1 MNANINY
8 DEIPDTSA
16 VQEDLLAALSSQH
29 VTVHTNEEPDFDY
42 MENGDVAFVVK
53 NPHNDENLLIEL
65 GGEFSVFFGLWHGQ
79 YKAVEYDYDRMKKD
93 IAAILAG
100 NAGALCTHGHHLLQL
115 GHNVPGNLIP
125 EGLNFSLSVADAV
138 HAHIGKLTVVVIA
151 HHLSLLVQVLDDLG
165 VQLVQLGAV
174 VVAAVLPAFFQI
186 FTDSGLA
193 ATHPNQHVRRPPAS
207 RRQWPVARPGCRHRS
222 RAWPCPPARPRSPH
236 GRAGSCC
243 CWSC

>member
-79 YKAVEYDYDRMKKD
+79 YKAVEY
-93 IAAILAG
+93 
-100 NAGALCTHGHHLLQL
+100 
-115 GHNVPGNLIP
+115 
-125 EGLNFSLSVADAV
+125 ADADME
-138 HAHIGKLTVVVIA
+138 KL
-151 HHLSLLVQVLDDLG
+151 LERCWQKQEPKEKLLAQGGRVELLYWD
-165 VQLVQLGAV
+165 
-174 VVAAVLPAFFQI
+174 PAENKSFMI
-186 FTDSGLA
+186 
-193 ATHPNQHVRRPPAS
+193 PAKN
-207 RRQWPVARPGCRHRS
+207 
-222 RAWPCPPARPRSPH
+222 
-236 GRAGSCC
+236 
-243 CWSC
+243 

>member
-16 VQEDLLAALSSQH
+16 VQEDLLAALSSQQ

-93 IAAILAG
+93 IAAILEG
-100 NAGALCTHGHHLLQL
+100 NAGALSLYADGKWQGSALC
-115 GHNVPGNLIP
+115 P
-125 EGLNFSLSVADAV
+125 EKVSADADMESCWN
-138 HAHIGKLTVVVIA
+138 AAGK
-151 HHLSLLVQVLDDLG
+151 S
-165 VQLVQLGAV
+165 
-174 VVAAVLPAFFQI
+174 
-186 FTDSGLA
+186 
-193 ATHPNQHVRRPPAS
+193 RS
-207 RRQWPVARPGCRHRS
+207 RRKNCWHRAAGWNCFIGTRRKI
-222 RAWPCPPARPRSPH
+222 RAL
-236 GRAGSCC
+236 
-243 CWSC
+243 

>member
-42 MENGDVAFVVK
+42 MENEDVAFVVK
-53 NPHNDENLLIEL
+53 NPHNEENLLIEL

-100 NAGALCTHGHHLLQL
+100 NAGVLSLYTDGKWQGSTLCPEK
-115 GHNVPGNLIP
+115 VP
-125 EGLNFSLSVADAV
+125 ADADME
-138 HAHIGKLTVVVIA
+138 KLLERCWQKQEPKEKLLAQGGRVELLYWDPAENKSFMIPAKNLTITKRT
-151 HHLSLLVQVLDDLG
+151 HHHGVSFLLYDMKL
-165 VQLVQLGAV
+165 
-174 VVAAVLPAFFQI
+174 
-186 FTDSGLA
+186 
-193 ATHPNQHVRRPPAS
+193 RPS
-207 RRQWPVARPGCRHRS
+207 RW
-222 RAWPCPPARPRSPH
+222 
-236 GRAGSCC
+236 
-243 CWSC
+243 

>member
-16 VQEDLLAALSSQH
+16 VQEDLLAALSSQQ

-93 IAAILAG
+93 IAAILEG
-100 NAGALCTHGHHLLQL
+100 NAGALSLYADGKWQGSALC
-115 GHNVPGNLIP
+115 P
-125 EGLNFSLSVADAV
+125 EKVSADADMEKLLMPTWKSCWNAAGKSRSQRKNCW
-138 HAHIGKLTVVVIA
+138 HRAAGWNCFIGT
-151 HHLSLLVQVLDDLG
+151 
-165 VQLVQLGAV
+165 
-174 VVAAVLPAFFQI
+174 
-186 FTDSGLA
+186 
-193 ATHPNQHVRRPPAS
+193 RRKI
-207 RRQWPVARPGCRHRS
+207 
-222 RAWPCPPARPRSPH
+222 RAL
-236 GRAGSCC
+236 
-243 CWSC
+243 

>member
-53 NPHNDENLLIEL
+53 NPHSEEDLLIEL

-100 NAGALCTHGHHLLQL
+100 NAGAMNLYADGRWQGSALC
-115 GHNVPGNLIP
+115 P
-125 EGLNFSLSVADAV
+125 EKVSADADME
-138 HAHIGKLTVVVIA
+138 KL
-151 HHLSLLVQVLDDLG
+151 LERCWQKQEPKEKLLAQGGRVELLYWD
-165 VQLVQLGAV
+165 
-174 VVAAVLPAFFQI
+174 PAENKSFMI
-186 FTDSGLA
+186 
-193 ATHPNQHVRRPPAS
+193 PAKN
-207 RRQWPVARPGCRHRS
+207 
-222 RAWPCPPARPRSPH
+222 
-236 GRAGSCC
+236 
-243 CWSC
+243 